1 MLDNLNETISE
12 KYDNEINPYKLITL
26 ESIMLNC
33 KVLNN
38 YRNNLVNKYTTIT
51 LSVQKTKNKIESA
64 LN

>member
-12 KYDNEINPYKLITL
+12 KYDNEINHYKLITL

-51 LSVQKTKNKIESA
+51 LSVQKIKNKIESA